1 VELAGLE
8 TELTSAVVDSVA
20 TDDRAFRLER
30 RGIDFVPER
39 ERWAKPRDLFR
50 MWAGASLQVE
60 NFVYGVV
67 LMTFGFDFAQAVIL
81 TVLGNCS
88 YVLLGLASLQ
98 GPTTGTTTFVIN
110 RASFGPR
117 GSRLL
122 ALFNWLTMVGF
133 ETEGLIL
140 IVFAGEALAIRAGLV
155 PGTPLRIALI
165 VGAAAI
171 QLVLP
176 LLGHAS
182 VVKALRWLT
191 LPFLALYVLLAI
203 FTLHHADL
211 SVNHVGAGWET
222 FMGGL
227 AFVIVL
233 SGLGWAECGNDY
245 SRYLP
250 SGSNRRS
257 IVCWVVAGTALPQ
270 IALMLL
276 GCAVGT
282 YTAGALAG
290 GDPFQAFVTPHVHI
304 FATGFVTPFLL
315 VAIVQLFAVNS
326 LDLYSSGVT
335 LQALGIRIPRWQA
348 VFVDTAICLGLTSY
362 AVFDSSFSTLL
373 KDFVDLVVVWIA
385 PWVAIFLTDWVLRR
399 FRYSPHGLQQGDA
412 RSPYYGSRGI
422 SWPGVLAQVAGMM
435 AAIECLA
442 GDFQMPAWL
451 HAANFALGGHLPG
464 EGADFSVFAGMT
476 IAALT
481 YALLFRLRRSRAV
494 RLDMFEHEDANAPT
508 P

>member
-1 VELAGLE
+1 ML
-8 TELTSAVVDSVA
+8 
-20 TDDRAFRLER
+20 DDRAFRLER

-39 ERWAKPRDLFR
+39 ERWAKPRDLFG
-50 MWAGASLQVE
+50 MWTGASLQVE
-60 NFVYGVV
+60 NFVYGIV

-98 GPTTGTTTFVIN
+98 GPQAGTTTFIIN
-110 RASFGPR
+110 RASFGPT

-140 IVFAGEALAIRAGLV
+140 VVFAGEALAIRAGLL
-155 PGTPLRIALI
+155 PGTPLRVALI
-165 VGAAAI
+165 AGAAAV

-182 VVKALRWLT
+182 MVKVLRWLT
-191 LPFLALYVLLAI
+191 LPFLVLYVLLAV
-203 FTLHHADL
+203 FTLRHADL

-250 SGSNRRS
+250 SEASRRS

-270 IALMLL
+270 IVLMLL
-276 GCAVGT
+276 GCVVGT
-282 YTAGALAG
+282 YTGGALAG
-290 GDPFQAFVTPHVHI
+290 GDPFQAFVTPHVHV
-304 FATGFVTPFLL
+304 FATGFVTPFHL
-315 VAIVQLFAVNS
+315 VGIVQLFAVNS

-335 LQALGIRIPRWQA
+335 LQAIGIRIVRWQA

-385 PWVAIFLTDWVLRR
+385 PWVAIFLTDWALRH
-399 FRYSPHGLQQGDA
+399 FRYSARGLQHCDA
-412 RSPYYGSRGI
+412 HSPYYGWHGI
-422 SWPGVLAQVAGMM
+422 SWPGILAQVIGMG

-451 HAANFALGGHLPG
+451 HAVNFELGGHLPG
-464 EGADFSVFAGMT
+464 YGADFSVFAGMT
-476 IAALT
+476 VAASA
-481 YALLFRLRRSRAV
+481 YVALFKLRRSRA
-494 RLDMFEHEDANAPT
+494 RTKDARVLIK
-508 P
+508 

>member
-1 VELAGLE
+1 MLSGTVVED
-8 TELTSAVVDSVA
+8 VVY
-20 TDDRAFRLER
+20 DDRPFRLER
-30 RGIDFVPER
+30 RGIDFVPDS
-39 ERWAKPRDLFR
+39 ERWAKPQDLFR

-67 LMTFGFDFAQAVIL
+67 LMTFGFSFAQAVIL

-98 GPTTGTTTFVIN
+98 GPQTGTTTFVIN
-110 RASFGPR
+110 RASFGPG

-122 ALFNWLTMVGF
+122 AFFNWLTMVGF

-140 IVFAGEALAIRAGLV
+140 IVFAGEALAIRAGVL
-155 PGTPLRIALI
+155 PGTPLRLALI
-165 VGAAAI
+165 VGATAI

-191 LPFLALYVLLAI
+191 IPFLVVYVLLAV
-203 FTLHHADL
+203 FTLRHADL

-250 SGSNRRS
+250 SDASRRS

-290 GDPFQAFVTPHVHI
+290 GDPFQAFVTPHVHV

-315 VAIVQLFAVNS
+315 VGIVQLFAVNS

-335 LQALGIRIPRWQA
+335 LQALGIRIARWQA
-348 VFVDTAICLGLTSY
+348 VFVDTAICLALTSY

-385 PWVAIFLTDWVLRR
+385 PWVAIFLSDWVLRH
-399 FRYSPHGLQQGDA
+399 FRYSSSGLQHSDV
-412 RSPYYGSRGI
+412 RSPYYGSHGV
-422 SWPGVLAQVAGMM
+422 SWPGIVAQVVGM
-435 AAIECLA
+435 AAALECLA
-442 GDFQMPAWL
+442 ADFQMPAWL
-451 HAANFALGGHLPG
+451 HAANFELGGHLPG
-464 EGADFSVFAGMT
+464 EGADFSVFAGMGV
-476 IAALT
+476 AALVYT
-481 YALLFRLRRSRAV
+481 FLFTMRRSRAI
-494 RLDMFEHEDANAPT
+494 RLGEPRTSEDAAAT
-508 P
+508 LS

>member
-1 VELAGLE
+1 LSR
-8 TELTSAVVDSVA
+8 TAVDEAVN
-20 TDDRAFRLER
+20 DDRPFRLER
-30 RGIDFVPER
+30 RGIDFIPGH
-39 ERWAKPRDLFR
+39 ERWAKPRDLFS

-67 LMTFGFDFAQAVIL
+67 LMTFGFSFAQAAIL

-88 YVLLGLASLQ
+88 YLLLGLASLQ
-98 GPTTGTTTFVIN
+98 GPQTGTTTFVIN
-110 RASFGPR
+110 RAGFGPS

-122 ALFNWLTMVGF
+122 AFFNWLTMVGF

-140 IVFAGEALAIRAGLV
+140 IVFAGEALAIRAGLL
-155 PGTPLRIALI
+155 PGTPLRVALI
-165 VGAAAI
+165 VGATAI

-182 VVKALRWLT
+182 IVRALRWLT
-191 LPFLALYVLLAI
+191 IPFLVLYVLLAV

-211 SVNHVGAGWET
+211 SVDHVGAGWET

-250 SGSNRRS
+250 SDASRRS

-290 GDPFQAFVTPHVHI
+290 GDPFQAFVTPHVHV

-315 VAIVQLFAVNS
+315 VGIVQLFAVNS

-335 LQALGIRIPRWQA
+335 LQALGIRIARWQA

-385 PWVAIFLTDWVLRR
+385 PWIAIFLTDWALRH
-399 FRYSPHGLQQGDA
+399 FRYSSTGLQQSDP
-412 RSPYYGSRGI
+412 RSPYYGSHGI
-422 SWPGVLAQVAGMM
+422 SWPGIIAQFIGMA

-442 GDFQMPAWL
+442 ADFQMPAWL
-451 HAANFALGGHLPG
+451 HAANFELGGHLPG
-464 EGADFSVFAGMT
+464 DGADFSVFAGMAA
-476 IAALT
+476 AALAYT
-481 YALLFRLRRSRAV
+481 LLFALNRSRRARFGDAPV
-494 RLDMFEHEDANAPT
+494 RDQSAT
-508 P
+508 PFTPVT

>member
-1 VELAGLE
+1 M
-8 TELTSAVVDSVA
+8 TSVTVGEIAV
-20 TDDRAFRLER
+20 DDRAFRLER

-39 ERWAKPRDLFR
+39 ERWAKPRDLFG

-60 NFVYGVV
+60 NFVYGIV
-67 LMTFGFDFAQAVIL
+67 LMTFGFDFAQAVLL
-81 TVLGNCS
+81 TVIGNCS

-98 GPTTGTTTFVIN
+98 GPQAGTTTFIIN
-110 RASFGPR
+110 RASFGPN
-117 GSRLL
+117 GSRVL

-140 IVFAGEALAIRAGLV
+140 VVFAGEALAIRSGLL
-155 PGTPLRIALI
+155 PGTPLRVALI
-165 VGAAAI
+165 AGAAAI

-182 VVKALRWLT
+182 MVKALRWLT
-191 LPFLALYVLLAI
+191 VPFLVLYVLLAV
-203 FTLHHADL
+203 FTLHHANL

-227 AFVIVL
+227 AFVMVL

-250 SGSNRRS
+250 SEASRRS
-257 IVCWVVAGTALPQ
+257 VVCWVVAGTALPQ

-290 GDPFQAFVTPHVHI
+290 GDPFQAFVTPHVHV

-315 VAIVQLFAVNS
+315 VGIVQLFAVNS

-335 LQALGIRIPRWQA
+335 LQAIGLRIARWQA

-385 PWVAIFLTDWVLRR
+385 PWLAIFLTDWALRH
-399 FRYSPHGLQQGDA
+399 FHYSEHGLQHCDR
-412 RSPYYGSRGI
+412 RSPYYGTHGV
-422 SWPGVLAQVAGMM
+422 SWPGIVAELAGMV

-442 GDFQMPAWL
+442 GDFAMPSWL
-451 HAANFALGGHLPG
+451 HVVNFELGGHLPG
-464 EGADFSVFAGMT
+464 YGADFSVFAGMAVAGAT
-476 IAALT
+476 YAAL
-481 YALLFRLRRSRAV
+481 FKLRRSLAKRTAGLV
-494 RLDMFEHEDANAPT
+494 RE
-508 P
+508 